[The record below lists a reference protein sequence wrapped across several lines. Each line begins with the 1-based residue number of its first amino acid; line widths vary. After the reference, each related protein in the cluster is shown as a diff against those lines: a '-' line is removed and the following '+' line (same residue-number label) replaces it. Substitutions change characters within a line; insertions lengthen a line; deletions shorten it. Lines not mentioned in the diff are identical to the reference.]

1 MNLYR
6 QLDDT
11 YRGLRRRRSPVW
23 VAGAGAGDLDEAVA
37 AIRNDVPDPTAS
49 DRVLRHLIE
58 TGRREPDAVTVVLY
72 ALAPKLRARLAR
84 TVTDEYR
91 SDVLT
96 QLAFVLLDSS
106 LDRDRLAARLINRAH
121 NRAHKA
127 DRRTRIHGTVN
138 VMTVAPYE
146 PDHFERVRS
155 HDGDV
160 ATVVAERVDLARFHG
175 AVKDAITRGR
185 LNEGAWAAYR
195 DHRLRRAVDPDAP
208 VSTSHQRIT
217 ASRAARKLTPLV
229 DTYLHAA

>member
-6 QLDDT
+6 QLDDS
-11 YRGLRRRRSPVW
+11 YRRLRRRPHPVW
-23 VAGAGAGDLDEAVA
+23 LAGAWVVDLDDALA
-37 AIRNDVPDPTAS
+37 TIRDDRPDPTAS
-49 DRVLRHLIE
+49 DSVLRLLVDV
-58 TGRREPDAVTVVLY
+58 GRRESDALTVALY

-96 QLAFVLLDSS
+96 HLAFVLLDSS
-106 LDRDRLAARLINRAH
+106 LDEDRLAARLVNRAH

-127 DRRTRIHGTVN
+127 DRRVRTHGTVN
-138 VMTVAPYE
+138 VMKVAPYE
-146 PDHFERVRS
+146 PEHFERVRS

-160 ATVVAERVDLARFHG
+160 AALVAERADLARFHG
-175 AVKDAITRGR
+175 AVDDAIARGR
-185 LNEGAWAAYR
+185 LTEEAWAAYR

-217 ASRAARKLTPLV
+217 ASRTAHKLAPLV
-229 DTYLHAA
+229 ETYLHAA